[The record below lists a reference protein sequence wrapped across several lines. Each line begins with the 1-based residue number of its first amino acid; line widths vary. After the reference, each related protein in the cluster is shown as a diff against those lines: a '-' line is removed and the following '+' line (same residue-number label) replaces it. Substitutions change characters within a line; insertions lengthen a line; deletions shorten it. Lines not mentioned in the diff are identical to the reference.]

1 MTVGEPGNILT
12 KTEEAG
18 SFAHWRSARWNEHV

>member
-1 MTVGEPGNILT
+1 VDEPGNILT

-18 SFAHWRSARWNEHV
+18 SFVHWRSARWNEHV